1 MPSWSVVAEHKE
13 MLEALTARDAEA
25 LAEVLIRHLE
35 RTSERVQD
43 ALEAPSRL
51 RDGASLSGES

>member
-1 MPSWSVVAEHKE
+1 